1 MAQYNPPSQN
11 LPIFDSGLFGG
22 TNQTSGGVPS
32 GDFLNFPNAQGDEN
46 LLGITVADSA
56 TFNADSTFN
65 DVVEINNDTTFS
77 TNIIMSGT
85 YLTNYIEFPDG
96 TQQFSASS
104 GSGDA
109 LLDGGTSSAPQTFT
123 GYNEF
128 DNANGRITL
137 GNTTNTT
144 KIKLESDET
153 NNDQLNING
162 QVSIGNLSN
171 GNTVLLNSDTTTT
184 DQLDIQGTLQ
194 VYGAGWPIELAG
206 YGNSTSGV
214 YGLQVSGGGLRLG
227 SNGGTPGS
235 STYVQ
240 LACLDADDNQLYVA
254 GSIQLSNS
262 TLSGTNV
269 TISSGTVG
277 LVISSGIQV
286 GGNCNLVNTV
296 SSVQSTSTLSQSST
310 VAETVVC
317 SGNLQLSGGT
327 TNRTISLNYSGQDNI
342 EIYQNYPGNLECN
355 SGITISPNIESYPSN
370 TNRITLYADET
381 TNNQLDVEGNL
392 LTTGNI
398 TLGSGSTT
406 GASLTFG
413 DGSVQTTAYTGAIP
427 SGTASLT
434 AGTSSS
440 PQTFTGYNKINLLQY
455 NGMSCPQKVVSN
467 SVTSSTNG
475 SIWTFNVGT
484 LTTSYGKAISF
495 SISTNNNNPSQP
507 LAVGAYVTDST
518 GILIGTG
525 YGVNQPFT
533 ISGVSGSFSAYVLY
547 MTNFTNVSSWYF
559 LTEVAST
566 GAIYN
571 CYVNDNNYYANNN
584 IQLTMYISPTAVI

>member
-22 TNQTSGGVPS
+22 TNSTSGGVPS

-65 DVVEINNDTTFS
+65 DVVEINDDTTFS

-96 TQQFSASS
+96 TQQFSAS
-104 GSGDA
+104 GGTGDA
-109 LLDGGTSSAPQTFT
+109 LLAGGTSSTPQTFT

-144 KIKLESDET
+144 KIKLESDSLQ
-153 NNDQLNING
+153 NDQLNING
-162 QVSIGNLSN
+162 QVSIGNPTN
-171 GNTVLLNSDTTTT
+171 GNTVILYSDSTQN
-184 DQLDIQGTLQ
+184 DQLD
-194 VYGAGWPIELAG
+194 VD
-206 YGNSTSGV
+206 GN
-214 YGLQVSGGGLRLG
+214 VSI
-227 SNGGTPGS
+227 GS
-235 STYVQ
+235 SY
-240 LACLDADDNQLYVA
+240 
-254 GSIQLSNS
+254 QLSTPQIYFPSNPS
-262 TLSGTNV
+262 TEPNNT
-269 TISSGTVG
+269 TI
-277 LVISSGIQV
+277 
-286 GGNCNLVNTV
+286 
-296 SSVQSTSTLSQSST
+296 
-310 VAETVVC
+310 
-317 SGNLQLSGGT
+317 
-327 TNRTISLNYSGQDNI
+327 GQDVN
-342 EIYQNYPGNLECN
+342 
-355 SGITISPNIESYPSN
+355 GITINNELTFISYSTPANSV
-370 TNRITLYADET
+370 IMYADAAV
-381 TNNQLDVEGNL
+381 NNQLDVIGILDASTVQCGTVNINNIDTSVLLTCTGNTSTNQVLNVGGNL
-392 LTTGNI
+392 LTTGNM

-413 DGSVQTTAYTGAIP
+413 DGSVQTVAYTGQVP
-427 SGTASLT
+427 SGAASLT

-440 PQTFTGYNKINLLQY
+440 PQTFTGSNKINLLEY

-467 SVTSSTNG
+467 SVASSSTG
-475 SIWTFNVGT
+475 SVWTFNVGT
-484 LTTSYGKAISF
+484 LTTSFGKSMSFLIS
-495 SISTNNNNPSQP
+495 SNNNNSSQP
-507 LAVGAYVTDST
+507 LATGAYVTDSMA
-518 GILIGTG
+518 ILIGTG

-533 ISGVSGSFSAYVLY
+533 ISGESGSFSAYVIY

-559 LTEVAST
+559 LTEVASG

-571 CYVNDNNYYANNN
+571 CYVNDSNYYANNN